1 MSVADHTQHSLGKLM
16 TNGLCRTTVPY
27 KVSGNPGL
35 LEGKVS
41 YAKRETGSRNLGANL
56 DLARVFEFAR

>member
-1 MSVADHTQHSLGKLM
+1 M